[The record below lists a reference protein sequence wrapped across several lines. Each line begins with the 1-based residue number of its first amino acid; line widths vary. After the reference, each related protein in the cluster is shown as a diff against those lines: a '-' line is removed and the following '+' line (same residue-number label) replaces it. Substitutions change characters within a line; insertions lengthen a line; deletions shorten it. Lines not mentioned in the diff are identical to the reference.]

1 MIVFIKYIIESSI
14 ILSLLTIFYALFLR
28 KEVYFRLNRVFLLAS
43 IFISFIIP
51 KLSFN
56 AAFNNTIST
65 QDIMQ
70 VVILNGENSIVE
82 AVSSIS
88 FYFIALFLYI
98 LISAVFGLYLLFS
111 LIKLKRVY
119 ETSQKTKM
127 SNYTLVYLTKN
138 SSPFSFFNFIFINKS
153 ELSEKEIEVIIEHEK
168 IHSNKLHSLDIM
180 LAYIVLSLMWFNPII
195 HLYLKYLKENHEF
208 SVDND
213 IVSREYDIKNYIN
226 LITSQTNRA
235 LFSFSNQFNN
245 SLTLK
250 RLIMMKKSNLTRKA
264 AYKFLFV
271 IPLLFLSVFV
281 FSNKNTEKITDA
293 DGQEKNVIEQ
303 KMPEFPGGM
312 QALRMYIAKNVKYPK
327 IAVKNKLED
336 IVYIQFTVDRD
347 GKTGDFKVKKGKHEV
362 LNNEALRVLKSMP
375 DWKPTKGMKEEKY
388 EFVIPV
394 NFQLSK

>member
-14 ILSLLTIFYALFLR
+14 ILSLFTVFYALFLR
-28 KEVYFRLNRVFLLAS
+28 KEVYFILNRIFLLAS

-51 KLSFN
+51 KLTVN
-56 AAFNNTIST
+56 TAFSNTINT
-65 QDIMQ
+65 QELMQ
-70 VVILNGENSIVE
+70 VIVVNGNNSIVE
-82 AVSSIS
+82 SVSSIS
-88 FYFIALFLYI
+88 FYFAALFIYI
-98 LISAVFGLYLLFS
+98 LISAIFGLYLLFS

-119 ETSQKTKM
+119 ESSQKNKI

-168 IHSNKLHSLDIM
+168 IHSDKLHSLDIV
-180 LAYIVLSLMWFNPII
+180 LAYITLSLMWFNPII

-208 SVDND
+208 SVDNH
-213 IVSREYDIKNYIN
+213 IISREYDIKNYIN

-250 RLIMMKKSNLTRKA
+250 RLIMMKKSSLTRKA
-264 AYKFLFV
+264 AYKFIFV

-281 FSNKNTEKITDA
+281 FSNKNTEKITDV
-293 DGQEKNVIEQ
+293 DGQEKNIIED
-303 KMPEFPGGM
+303 KTPEFPGGM

-327 IAVKNKLED
+327 KAVKNGLED
-336 IVYIQFTVDRD
+336 IVYVQFTVDRE
-347 GKTGDFKVKKGKHEV
+347 GKTGDFKIKKGKHEI

-375 DWKPTKGMKEEKY
+375 DWKPTKDMKEEKY

-394 NFQLSK
+394 NFKLS